1 MATNWTAASNAAA
14 MLTLLTF
21 SPSAVTIFLKS
32 DFGPWPRNSA
42 PLKLIFWNV
51 Q

>member
-14 MLTLLTF
+14 MLTSLTF
-21 SPSAVTIFLKS
+21 SPSSVTILLKS
-32 DFGPWPRNSA
+32 DFGPWPMNTA
-42 PLKLIFWNV
+42 PLKLIFWSV